1 MRCVAG
7 VGNIE
12 TVAEGLLLSKPYV
25 YDSNLPAALGS
36 TFPRVN
42 SVLQRNFI
50 TGVRVLSSCFHL
62 HCTHLTPP
70 MAALLTRVVQQE
82 EGKNI
87 SIIHTVGGQQFT
99 FFAKNEKWGKVRA
112 R

>member
-1 MRCVAG
+1 MCCVAG

-25 YDSNLPAALGS
+25 YDSNLPAALSS

-42 SVLQRNFI
+42 SVLHRGI
-50 TGVRVLSSCFHL
+50 SSPGCVLSHCFHL
-62 HCTHLTPP
+62 HCAHLTPP